1 MEQEIEGLQALSRAI
16 LDDAGGEATRII
28 AEAQERATAKKQ
40 SALTEAA
47 RVRQE
52 ILGRAHDEIERLQ
65 QQTVATAR
73 LEAQRVLLAR
83 REALIEAIFAEAARQ
98 LALARQKTGYAE
110 LLRRLVID
118 AVEQMGRPAECLVHV
133 AEQDEHLFDETAE
146 SGALLE
152 SPAYREAQVCLRL
165 GEPAA
170 ISGGVVVESADGHKR
185 YDNSLEARLKRG
197 QARWRAQVYQLLQGE
212 SAEPQ
217 DWRDSP
223 DRRDRMGRL

>member
-28 AEAQERATAKKQ
+28 AEAQERATVKKQ
-40 SALTEAA
+40 RALTEAA

-73 LEAQRVLLAR
+73 LDAQRVLLAR
-83 REALIEAIFAEAARQ
+83 REALIEAVFAEAAGQ
-98 LALARQKTGYAE
+98 LAQARQRTGYAE

-133 AEQDEHLFDETAE
+133 AEQDEHLFDEAAE

-152 SPAYREAQVCLRL
+152 PLGTWEGGVRLRL

-197 QARWRAQVYQLLQGE
+197 QARWRAQVYRFLQGE
-212 SAEPQ
+212 GADPG
-217 DWRDSP
+217 DRRDP
-223 DRRDRMGRL
+223 TDRRDRMEQL